1 VIAPVIKGL
10 ELGRRLGLARAGC
23 IVGIA
28 VTAVR
33 RIGEN
38 ELRDV
43 QSGGSCAQRERR
55 TGGVTV
61 DQCRLA
67 GLGDERG
74 HIVEFTLDR
83 VRLGV
88 TALPAATPVVGVD
101 REMLRQL
108 ARQREIE
115 AVISQSAIDD
125 DQRRALARLL
135 PAAEARDDLRHATGQ
150 GPGRHHAGAGPAR
163 HDPHRPGS
171 RVWAIILAGAVAN
184 DGIPRGR

>member
-74 HIVEFTLDR
+74 HIVEFTFDR
-83 VRLGV
+83 
-88 TALPAATPVVGVD
+88 
-101 REMLRQL
+101 
-108 ARQREIE
+108 AR
-115 AVISQSAIDD
+115 
-125 DQRRALARLL
+125 DQRQQ
-135 PAAEARDDLRHATGQ
+135 RHA
-150 GPGRHHAGAGPAR
+150 PGRRPRDPAVRPPGHRRPPRTSSPVMAGMYV
-163 HDPHRPGS
+163 PGDS
-171 RVWAIILAGAVAN
+171 LLGHQNR
-184 DGIPRGR
+184 